1 MVNFYLVGK
10 KLPQPPLRFSYSSIQ
25 AQHYNPRQGLRIYGP
40 YDFQLL
46 GKGDIRCVLIYP
58 ANLQPEKQTLVSG
71 LTNGNGSFA
80 GFKSLFRIPLQFVNE
95 RQVKNETLEDFER
108 EIRITLRNDHPDIV
122 IVLISSREQLIYTN
136 VKSLLLGNGVPSQ
149 VVTAEKLRDRQGLPW
164 TLENISL
171 QIYAKI
177 GGTPWTV
184 KSSYRQK
191 ELVIGV
197 SRAMDRQKKFVVGFI
212 TLFTHDG
219 DYQFTYSLAPKPV
232 DWENLDEYRRN
243 LAYLIVDAYNE
254 YQREVGKPA
263 SIIIHLC
270 KRPGKYKEIYAVK
283 KALEEIGEDV
293 PYALLHLND
302 DTNYR
307 LFDTSHPTYV
317 PQSGIKVDIDERTSL
332 LFLDGRPID
341 QTGYAIRRK
350 RGVPR
355 VLQVHMAKQ
364 STLPVDEFPRLV
376 EQIYG
381 FARVNWR
388 GFNAQTIPATLN
400 YSYLVARLVKEIGA
414 ENWNHIAS
422 QGKLR
427 DKAWFL

>member
-1 MVNFYLVGK
+1 
-10 KLPQPPLRFSYSSIQ
+10 
-25 AQHYNPRQGLRIYGP
+25 
-40 YDFQLL
+40 
-46 GKGDIRCVLIYP
+46 
-58 ANLQPEKQTLVSG
+58 
-71 LTNGNGSFA
+71 
-80 GFKSLFRIPLQFVNE
+80 
-95 RQVKNETLEDFER
+95 
-108 EIRITLRNDHPDIV
+108 
-122 IVLISSREQLIYTN
+122 
-136 VKSLLLGNGVPSQ
+136 
-149 VVTAEKLRDRQGLPW
+149 
-164 TLENISL
+164 
-171 QIYAKI
+171 
-177 GGTPWTV
+177 
-184 KSSYRQK
+184 
-191 ELVIGV
+191 
-197 SRAMDRQKKFVVGFI
+197 MDRQKKFVVGFI

-270 KRPGKYKEIYAVK
+270 KRPGKFKEIYAVK